1 MSSPTQRTLAHLRAA
16 GYPLVQVVERW
27 NPYARVRQDLFGI
40 IDVVAVGADIVGVQA
55 TSASN
60 VSARVAK
67 ITESEALPILRN
79 AGLVFAPW
87 SMAGGRSGAAGSSGR
102 LISVEDRRRNRPGK
116 SRAPTGA
123 GRRKSRIGRA
133 LACGG
138 TAHLGAVPQLHCKR
152 DPPRDDETQPSNG
165 AIPSICSPYA

>member
-79 AGLVFAPW
+79 AG
-87 SMAGGRSGAAGSSGR
+87 
-102 LISVEDRRRNRPGK
+102 I
-116 SRAPTGA
+116 
-123 GRRKSRIGRA
+123 RA
-133 LACGG
+133 LVHGWRKVRG
-138 TAHLGAVPQLHCKR
+138 RWQLR
-152 DPPRDDETQPSNG
+152 EVDLS
-165 AIPSICSPYA
+165 